1 MFNSYISL
9 IQHARRREICLWRG
23 LVLVNAA
30 GYLSSCCVA
39 FALVRKGEVDSC
51 PEILA
56 DLLGKS
62 VVDTG
67 IRAPMNVTNSSTK
80 TLDVCLFFVILISY
94 FESPQKLSVVF
105 SLGARAA
112 ELFLKSDV
120 EIRIPLMQ
128 LTKRFPWSE
137 ETRDVIWV
145 PYLLKL
151 CNIQGESY
159 APHNTFITR

>member
-1 MFNSYISL
+1 M
-9 IQHARRREICLWRG
+9 
-23 LVLVNAA
+23 
-30 GYLSSCCVA
+30 
-39 FALVRKGEVDSC
+39 
-51 PEILA
+51 A

-62 VVDTG
+62 VVGTG

-94 FESPQKLSVVF
+94 FESPQKLSVGF

-120 EIRIPLMQ
+120 KIRIPLMQ

-151 CNIQGESY
+151 CNIQGKPY